1 MEKLR
6 HAQSLEPGPN
16 HVLEAVTFPWS
27 RMVKKMGRC
36 KKQRPSGEMLS
47 SAKQWRVHLGSC
59 QRARRGTAVY
69 PTSAQY
75 NRPTASFG
83 QEQSRAGT
91 GSSTGRA
98 PLISLQTF
106 TYCHMTF

>member
-16 HVLEAVTFPWS
+16 HVLEAATFPWS

-47 SAKQWRVHLGSC
+47 
-59 QRARRGTAVY
+59 
-69 PTSAQY
+69 
-75 NRPTASFG
+75 
-83 QEQSRAGT
+83 
-91 GSSTGRA
+91 
-98 PLISLQTF
+98 
-106 TYCHMTF
+106 